1 MNFLILW
8 ILTILSSYGIAF
20 YTSASTI
27 KNIYD
32 NGYKLSKNNI
42 NELRDNL
49 TTPKQAFK
57 LSMLIPFYNL
67 FNVFKILTMFN
78 LQKNQQIFKL
88 KVLGLIEEMNDF
100 EKQEYAKNPGIFG
113 AINCDLRLERAT
125 KVNIKEELGESTAY
139 IELKP
144 TGEYD
149 ILYTTGPI
157 SRLTEKEQREK
168 IDLHN
173 KIGVLNLPDVVTE
186 NRIDQDDLE
195 KEDKSFNI
203 EKSENKLDS
212 INAQKEALTNLKQE
226 LIARETEKEII
237 DNPKTKS
244 MK

>member
-20 YTSASTI
+20 YTSVSTI

-42 NELRDNL
+42 NELCDNL
-49 TTPKQAFK
+49 ATPKQAFK

-113 AINCDLRLERAT
+113 TINCDLRLERAT

-144 TGEYD
+144 SGDYD

-157 SRLTEKEQREK
+157 SRLSEKEQREK

-173 KIGVLNLPDVVTE
+173 KINILNLPKEVIE
-186 NRIDQDDLE
+186 NRIDQDLE
-195 KEDKSFNI
+195 KENKNSNI

-226 LIARETEKEII
+226 LIARKINKETN
-237 DNPKTKS
+237 DNSKTKS